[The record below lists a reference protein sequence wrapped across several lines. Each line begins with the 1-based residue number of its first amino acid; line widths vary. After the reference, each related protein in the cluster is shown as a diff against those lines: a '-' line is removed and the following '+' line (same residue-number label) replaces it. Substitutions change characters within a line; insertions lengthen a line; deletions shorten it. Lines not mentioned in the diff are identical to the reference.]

1 MVLEVVNVEAFA
13 KPGKPPPRRLLDKMG
28 VPAVA

>member
-13 KPGKPPPRRLLDKMG
+13 KPWKPPPRRLLDKMG
-28 VPAVA
+28 VAPV